1 MEAKAAHIAEEGLE
15 RFVSEKRLVGRKVS
29 AGMVGMMV
37 SE

>member
-1 MEAKAAHIAEEGLE
+1 MEARAVHIDQEGLE
-15 RFVSEKRLVGRKVS
+15 RFVLEKRLVGRKVS